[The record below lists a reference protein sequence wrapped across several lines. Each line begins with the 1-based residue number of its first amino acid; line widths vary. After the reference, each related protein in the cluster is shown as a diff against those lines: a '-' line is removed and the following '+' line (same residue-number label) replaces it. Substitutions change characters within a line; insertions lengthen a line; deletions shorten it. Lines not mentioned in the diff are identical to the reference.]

1 HAGCPLLRASRFPTR
16 RDRDPRPTTGEV
28 LLAVRA
34 GGLRHPDLHIID
46 GDLGEDYRL
55 PVPTTLG
62 HEVCGVPVELGPTVR
77 NVEIG
82 RRYAAFGAVGCGDCR
97 SYRAGRDNL
106 CTSGQTIGRRRDEGY
121 AD

>member
-1 HAGCPLLRASRFPTR
+1 MTRFAAELGRMRAARYFGH
-16 RDRDPRPTTGEV
+16 RDFRLVETATPRPTTGEV

-34 GGLRHPDLHIID
+34 AGLCHSDLHIID

-82 RRYAAFGAVGCGDCR
+82 RRYAAFGAVG
-97 SYRAGRDNL
+97 
-106 CTSGQTIGRRRDEGY
+106 
-121 AD
+121 